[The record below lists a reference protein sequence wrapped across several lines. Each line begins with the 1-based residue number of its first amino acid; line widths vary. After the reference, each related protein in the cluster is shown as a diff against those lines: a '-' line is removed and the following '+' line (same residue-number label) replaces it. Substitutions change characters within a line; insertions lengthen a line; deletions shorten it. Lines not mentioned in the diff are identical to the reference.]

1 MPSFE
6 ALFAALSPCIGNM
19 REEILKKIAQEMC
32 CEFNVHVL
40 VRATTQSTT
49 GTEYRQPDRVPDQ
62 SGIWFFFT
70 IILSDVVALIILN
83 ATTAK
88 AKPVLLVRDTQ
99 SPRAKASNLI
109 VLLCH
114 YLTTPR

>member
-1 MPSFE
+1 
-6 ALFAALSPCIGNM
+6 M

-62 SGIWFFFT
+62 SGICFFFYNY
-70 IILSDVVALIILN
+70 SQRRGCADY
-83 ATTAK
+83 
-88 AKPVLLVRDTQ
+88 
-99 SPRAKASNLI
+99 S
-109 VLLCH
+109 
-114 YLTTPR
+114 